1 MKFIKPYQEYL
12 INLFL
17 KNLIIVTLIFASLSF
32 ILNILEE
39 VKFFKE
45 FQLGFY
51 YPIIFTALN
60 LPSILFEIFPFI
72 ILISTQM
79 FFMHLY
85 NRDEINIFKNYG
97 IKNTD
102 IIVNASPIGTYPNI
116 LEAPNIPYKYLNSKH
131 LLFDL
136 IYNPKETEFL
146 KRGKLYGSKTSNGL
160 KMLKYQADKSWE
172 LWSTWL
178 K

>member
-60 LPSILFEIFPFI
+60 LPSILFEIF
-72 ILISTQM
+72 S
-79 FFMHLY
+79 
-85 NRDEINIFKNYG
+85 
-97 IKNTD
+97 
-102 IIVNASPIGTYPNI
+102 
-116 LEAPNIPYKYLNSKH
+116 
-131 LLFDL
+131 
-136 IYNPKETEFL
+136 IYNFNINTNVF
-146 KRGKLYGSKTSNGL
+146 YASI
-160 KMLKYQADKSWE
+160 
-172 LWSTWL
+172 
-178 K
+178 